1 MYTFMNTLDK
11 IKLLNDGPQVRNYL
25 DAYSYLK
32 GLKKQQ
38 QEDLTRIIHNSPNLV
53 AQGFLLFSILQ
64 ACNSNTREAETIGF

>member
-25 DAYSYLK
+25 VAYFYLR

-38 QEDLTRIIHNSPNLV
+38 QEDLTRIIHNSPNLI
-53 AQGFLLFSILQ
+53 A
-64 ACNSNTREAETIGF
+64 

>member
-1 MYTFMNTLDK
+1 MWVFLCIFVYMYVYISVYMYTFMNTLDK

-38 QEDLTRIIHNSPNLV
+38 QEDLTRIIHNNPNLV
-53 AQGFLLFSILQ
+53 A
-64 ACNSNTREAETIGF
+64 